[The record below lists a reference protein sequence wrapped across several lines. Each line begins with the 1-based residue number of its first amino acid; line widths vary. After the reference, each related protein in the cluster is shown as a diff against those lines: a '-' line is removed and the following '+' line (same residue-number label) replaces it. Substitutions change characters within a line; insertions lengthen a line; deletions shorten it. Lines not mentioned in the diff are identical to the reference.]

1 MPSTRSADRAVS
13 GHQIGTAIEH
23 RPRRRSRMQ
32 FLRTAVAHRRS
43 GVTDTILGVVL
54 AFVAGA
60 INAGGFLAIGQYT
73 SHMTGIVSS
82 IADNLALGLFGIV
95 GAGIVALVAFTAG
108 AGCSAVL
115 INWGRRNA
123 RTRQYAYPIALEAL
137 LLLAFGVLGT
147 ASQEAPQFMALA
159 APLLCFIMGLQ
170 NATITKI
177 SGARMRTTHL
187 TGMVTDI
194 GIELG
199 KYLYWH
205 RDKTKAEALRVTAD
219 RKKLSI
225 LLRVV
230 GMFFLGGVV
239 GALGFGH
246 LGYVFSIPLAAV
258 LMVMAAPRLLSD
270 AVGRAPG
277 A

>member
-1 MPSTRSADRAVS
+1 M
-13 GHQIGTAIEH
+13 
-23 RPRRRSRMQ
+23 
-32 FLRTAVAHRRS
+32 
-43 GVTDTILGVVL
+43 TDTILGVVL
-54 AFVAGA
+54 AFIAGA
-60 INAGGFLAIGQYT
+60 INAGGLLAIGQYT
-73 SHMTGIVSS
+73 SHMTGIVSAV
-82 IADNLALGLFGIV
+82 ADNLALGLFGVV
-95 GAGIVALVAFTAG
+95 GAGIIALIAFTAG

-147 ASQEAPQFMALA
+147 ASRDAPQFMALA

-219 RKKLSI
+219 RKKLGI

-246 LGYVFSIPLAAV
+246 LGYVFSIPLAGI
-258 LMVMAAPRLLSD
+258 LMVMAVPRLVSD

>member
-1 MPSTRSADRAVS
+1 M
-13 GHQIGTAIEH
+13 
-23 RPRRRSRMQ
+23 
-32 FLRTAVAHRRS
+32 
-43 GVTDTILGVVL
+43 TDTILGVVL
-54 AFVAGA
+54 AFIAGA
-60 INAGGFLAIGQYT
+60 INAGGLLAIGQYT
-73 SHMTGIVSS
+73 SHMTGIVSAV
-82 IADNLALGLFGIV
+82 ADNLALGLFGVV
-95 GAGIVALVAFTAG
+95 GAGIIALIAFTAG

-147 ASQEAPQFMALA
+147 ASRDAPQFMVLA

-219 RKKLSI
+219 RKKLGI

-246 LGYVFSIPLAAV
+246 LGYVFSIPLAGI
-258 LMVMAAPRLLSD
+258 LMVMAVPRLVSD